1 MKALLR
7 RISLFVILIGF
18 MAAAAVMLLLD
29 PDPDAGTIFLVITS
43 FALVSALMGTWL
55 VLPLWKTS
63 RFLFTSP
70 RLRRVRDAVQRA
82 SG

>member
-55 VLPLWKTS
+55 VLPPIVDFMQSKMKTPGTEED
-63 RFLFTSP
+63 LFP
-70 RLRRVRDAVQRA
+70 
-82 SG
+82 